1 MTHARIAPQLGSA
14 MGTTGSDSTT
24 RWPIS
29 TDMSRFHLLENTT
42 EHIERRLL
50 EHADAPY
57 IHR

>member
-1 MTHARIAPQLGSA
+1 

-42 EHIERRLL
+42 KHIKRRLL
-50 EHADAPY
+50 EHADAPN
-57 IHR
+57 IHW